1 MKKYLVLDVG
11 GSAIKYVIMDEEKN
25 IYERGKKP
33 TPLDCLDSFVETI
46 VSLSQQYSDI
56 SGIAISMPGM
66 INPEIGYCFTGG
78 ALTYNHDINM
88 AELLSEHC
96 GVRVTI
102 GNDAKCA
109 ANAELGFGSLQDI
122 QDGAV
127 IILGTAIGGALIKDH
142 KVLSGRRFGAG
153 EFSNIITDYHKPYD
167 GDSSWY
173 ARNGINGLL
182 LHIQGA
188 LGTEEHYS
196 GEEIFEMA
204 NSGNEAVLKGLNQF
218 CLETAVQIYNIN
230 QIFDCEKVAIGGGIS
245 AQPLL
250 IELIKKNFDEIYNSC
265 YASTLPPEIV
275 VCEYRNDANLIGA
288 LYQHLHQ

>member
-11 GSAIKYVIMDEEKN
+11 GSAIKYAVMDAEKN
-25 IYERGKKP
+25 IYERGKVP
-33 TPLDCLDSFVETI
+33 TPLDCLDSFVDSIE
-46 VSLSQQYSDI
+46 SLYKQYSDV
-56 SGIAISMPGM
+56 SGIAMSMPGR
-66 INPEIGYCFTGG
+66 INPELGYCFTGG
-78 ALTYNHDINM
+78 ALVYNHDINM
-88 AELLSEHC
+88 AELLSERC

-109 ANAELGFGSLQDI
+109 ANAELGFGSLQDV

-127 IILGTAIGGALIKDH
+127 VILGTAIGGALIKDH
-142 KVLSGRRFGAG
+142 KVLSGCRFGAG
-153 EFSNIITDYHKPYD
+153 EFSNIITDYHKPYR
-167 GDSSWY
+167 GESSWY
-173 ARNGINGLL
+173 ANSGINGLL
-182 LHIQGA
+182 LHIQEA
-188 LGTEEHYS
+188 LETEEHYT

-204 NSGNEAVLKGLNQF
+204 NNGNEAVLKGLNQF
-218 CLETAVQIYNIN
+218 CLEIAVQIYNIN

-250 IELIKKNFDEIYNSC
+250 LELIKKNFDEIYNSC

-288 LYQHLHQ
+288 LYQHLN

>member
-11 GSAIKYVIMDEEKN
+11 GSAIKYAVMDAEKN
-25 IYERGKKP
+25 IYERGKVP
-33 TPLDCLDSFVETI
+33 TPLDCLDSFVNSVE
-46 VSLSQQYSDI
+46 SLYNTYSDV
-56 SGIAISMPGM
+56 SGIAMSMPGR
-66 INPEIGYCFTGG
+66 IDPNKGYCYTGG
-78 ALTYNHDINM
+78 ALAYNHDINM
-88 AELLSEHC
+88 AELLSERC

-109 ANAELGFGSLQDI
+109 ANAELGFGSLRDI

-127 IILGTAIGGALIKDH
+127 VILGTAIGGALIKDH
-142 KVLSGRRFGAG
+142 KVLSGCRFGAG

-167 GDSSWY
+167 GDASWY
-173 ARNGINGLL
+173 ASNGINGLL
-182 LHIQGA
+182 LHIQEA
-188 LGTEEHYS
+188 LETEEHFT

-204 NSGNEAVLKGLNQF
+204 NNGNEAVLKGLNQF

-250 IELIKKNFDEIYNSC
+250 LELIKKNFDEIYNSC

-288 LYQHLHQ
+288 LYQHLN

>member
-11 GSAIKYVIMDEEKN
+11 GSAIKYAVMDAEKN
-25 IYERGKKP
+25 IYERGKVP
-33 TPLDCLDSFVETI
+33 TPLDCLDSFVNS
-46 VSLSQQYSDI
+46 VQSLYNTYSDV
-56 SGIAISMPGM
+56 SGIAMSMPGR
-66 INPEIGYCFTGG
+66 IDPNKGYCYTGG
-78 ALTYNHDINM
+78 ALAYNHDINM
-88 AELLSEHC
+88 AELLSERC

-127 IILGTAIGGALIKDH
+127 VILGTAIGGALIKDH
-142 KVLSGRRFGAG
+142 KVLSGCRFGAG
-153 EFSNIITDYHKPYD
+153 EFSNIITDYHNPYD
-167 GDSSWY
+167 GDTSWY
-173 ARNGINGLL
+173 ASNGINGLL
-182 LHIQGA
+182 LHIQEA
-188 LGTEEHYS
+188 LETEENYT

-204 NSGNEAVLKGLNQF
+204 NNGNEAVLKGLNQF

-250 IELIKKNFDEIYNSC
+250 LELIKKNFDEIYNSC

-288 LYQHLHQ
+288 LYQHLN

>member
-1 MKKYLVLDVG
+1 MVNF
-11 GSAIKYVIMDEEKN
+11 YVR
-25 IYERGKKP
+25 YR
-33 TPLDCLDSFVETI
+33 SVQ
-46 VSLSQQYSDI
+46 SLYNTYSDV
-56 SGIAISMPGM
+56 SGIAMSMPGR
-66 INPEIGYCFTGG
+66 IDPNKGYCYTGG
-78 ALTYNHDINM
+78 ALAYNHDINM
-88 AELLSEHC
+88 AELLSERC

-127 IILGTAIGGALIKDH
+127 VILGTAIGGALIKDH
-142 KVLSGRRFGAG
+142 KVLSGCRFGAG

-167 GDSSWY
+167 GDTSWY
-173 ARNGINGLL
+173 ASNGINGLL
-182 LHIQGA
+182 LHIQEA
-188 LGTEEHYS
+188 LETEEHFT

-204 NSGNEAVLKGLNQF
+204 NNGNEAVLKGLNQF

-250 IELIKKNFDEIYNSC
+250 LELIKKNFDEIYNSC

-288 LYQHLHQ
+288 LYQHLN

>member
-11 GSAIKYVIMDEEKN
+11 GSAIKYAVMDAEKN
-25 IYERGKKP
+25 IYERGKVP
-33 TPLDCLDSFVETI
+33 TPLDCLDSFIGSVE
-46 VSLSQQYSDI
+46 SLYNTYSDV
-56 SGIAISMPGM
+56 SGIAMSMPGG
-66 INPEIGYCFTGG
+66 IDPNKGYCFTGG
-78 ALTYNHDINM
+78 ALVYNHDINM

-127 IILGTAIGGALIKDH
+127 VVILGTAIGGALIKDH
-142 KVLSGRRFGAG
+142 KVLSGCRFGAG

-167 GDSSWY
+167 GDTSWY
-173 ARNGINGLL
+173 ATNGINGLL
-182 LHIQGA
+182 LHIQEA
-188 LGTEEHYS
+188 LGTEEHYT

-204 NSGNEAVLKGLNQF
+204 NNGNEAVLKGLDQF

-250 IELIKKNFDEIYNSC
+250 LELIKKNFDKIYNSC

-288 LYQHLHQ
+288 LYQHLN

>member
-11 GSAIKYVIMDEEKN
+11 GSAIKYAVMDAEKN
-25 IYERGKKP
+25 IYERGKVP
-33 TPLDCLDSFVETI
+33 TPLDCLDSFVNS
-46 VSLSQQYSDI
+46 VQSLYNIYSDV
-56 SGIAISMPGM
+56 SGIAMSMPGR
-66 INPEIGYCFTGG
+66 IDPNKGYCYTGG
-78 ALTYNHDINM
+78 ALAYNHDINM
-88 AELLSEHC
+88 AELLSERC

-127 IILGTAIGGALIKDH
+127 VILGTAIGGALIKDH
-142 KVLSGRRFGAG
+142 KVLSGCRFGAG

-167 GDSSWY
+167 GDASWY
-173 ARNGINGLL
+173 ASNGINGLL
-182 LHIQGA
+182 LHIQEA
-188 LGTEEHYS
+188 LETEENYT

-204 NSGNEAVLKGLNQF
+204 NNGNEAVLKGLNQF

-250 IELIKKNFDEIYNSC
+250 LELIKKNFDEIYNSC

-288 LYQHLHQ
+288 LYQHLN

>member
-11 GSAIKYVIMDEEKN
+11 GSAIKYAVMDAEKN
-25 IYERGKKP
+25 IYERGKVP
-33 TPLDCLDSFVETI
+33 TPLDCLDSFVNS
-46 VSLSQQYSDI
+46 VQSLYNTYSDV
-56 SGIAISMPGM
+56 SGIAMSMPGR
-66 INPEIGYCFTGG
+66 IDPNKGYCYTGG
-78 ALTYNHDINM
+78 ALAYNHDINM
-88 AELLSEHC
+88 AELLSERC

-127 IILGTAIGGALIKDH
+127 VILDH
-142 KVLSGRRFGAG
+142 KVLSRCRFGAG

-167 GDSSWY
+167 GDTSWY
-173 ARNGINGLL
+173 ASNGINGLL
-182 LHIQGA
+182 LHIQEA
-188 LGTEEHYS
+188 LETEEHYT

-204 NSGNEAVLKGLNQF
+204 NNGNEAVLKGLNQF

-250 IELIKKNFDEIYNSC
+250 LELIKKNFDEIYNSC

-288 LYQHLHQ
+288 LYQHLN

>member
-11 GSAIKYVIMDEEKN
+11 GSAIKYAIMDEEKN
-25 IYERGKKP
+25 IYERGKEP
-33 TPLDCLDSFVETI
+33 TPLDCLDSFVEAI
-46 VSLSQQYSDI
+46 GSIYDRYSDV
-56 SGIAISMPGM
+56 SGIAMSMPGM

-78 ALTYNHDINM
+78 ALEYNHDLNM
-88 AELLSEHC
+88 ADILTQRC
-96 GVRVTI
+96 GVKVTI

-127 IILGTAIGGALIKDH
+127 VILGTAIGGALIKDH

-153 EFSNIITDYHKPYD
+153 EFSNMITDYHNPYK
-167 GDSSWY
+167 GEASWY

-182 LHIQGA
+182 ARIQEA
-188 LGTEEHYS
+188 LNTDEKYT

-204 NSGNEAVLKGLNQF
+204 NNGNEAVLKGLNQF
-218 CLETAVQIYNIN
+218 CLEVAIQIYNVN

-250 IELIKKNFDEIYNSC
+250 LELIKKNFEEVYNSC
-265 YASTLPPEIV
+265 YASTLAPEIV

>member
-11 GSAIKYVIMDEEKN
+11 GSAIKYAVMDAEKN
-25 IYERGKKP
+25 IYERGKVP
-33 TPLDCLDSFVETI
+33 TPLDCLDSFVNS
-46 VSLSQQYSDI
+46 VQSLYNTYSDV
-56 SGIAISMPGM
+56 SGIAMSMPGR
-66 INPEIGYCFTGG
+66 IDPNKGYCYTGG
-78 ALTYNHDINM
+78 ALAYNHDINM
-88 AELLSEHC
+88 AELLSERC

-109 ANAELGFGSLQDI
+109 ANAELGFGSLRDI

-127 IILGTAIGGALIKDH
+127 VILGTAIGGALIKDH
-142 KVLSGRRFGAG
+142 KVLSGCRFGAG
-153 EFSNIITDYHKPYD
+153 EFSNIITDYHEPFN
-167 GDSSWY
+167 GDTSWY
-173 ARNGINGLL
+173 ASNGINGLL
-182 LHIQGA
+182 LHIQEA
-188 LGTEEHYS
+188 LETEENYT

-204 NSGNEAVLKGLNQF
+204 NNGNEAVLKGLNQF

-250 IELIKKNFDEIYNSC
+250 LELIKKNFDEIYNSC

-288 LYQHLHQ
+288 LYQHLN

>member
-11 GSAIKYVIMDEEKN
+11 GSAIKYAVMDAEKN
-25 IYERGKKP
+25 IYERGKVP
-33 TPLDCLDSFVETI
+33 TPLDCLDSFVNS
-46 VSLSQQYSDI
+46 VQSLYNTYSDV
-56 SGIAISMPGM
+56 SGIAMSMPGR
-66 INPEIGYCFTGG
+66 IDPNKGYCYTGG
-78 ALTYNHDINM
+78 ALTYIHDINM
-88 AELLSEHC
+88 AELLSERC

-127 IILGTAIGGALIKDH
+127 VILGTAIGGALIKDH
-142 KVLSGRRFGAG
+142 KVLSGCRFGAG
-153 EFSNIITDYHKPYD
+153 EFSNIVTDYHKPYD
-167 GDSSWY
+167 GDTSWY
-173 ARNGINGLL
+173 ASNGINGLL
-182 LHIQGA
+182 LHIQEA
-188 LGTEEHYS
+188 LETEENYT

-204 NSGNEAVLKGLNQF
+204 NNGNEAVLKGLNQF

-250 IELIKKNFDEIYNSC
+250 LELIKKNFDEIYNSC

-288 LYQHLHQ
+288 LYQHLN

>member
-11 GSAIKYVIMDEEKN
+11 GSAIKYAVMDAEKN
-25 IYERGKKP
+25 IYERGKVP
-33 TPLDCLDSFVETI
+33 TPLDCLDSFVNSVE
-46 VSLSQQYSDI
+46 SLYNTYSDV
-56 SGIAISMPGM
+56 SGIAMSMPGR
-66 INPEIGYCFTGG
+66 IDPNKGYCYT
-78 ALTYNHDINM
+78 
-88 AELLSEHC
+88 
-96 GVRVTI
+96 
-102 GNDAKCA
+102 
-109 ANAELGFGSLQDI
+109 
-122 QDGAV
+122 
-127 IILGTAIGGALIKDH
+127 GGALIKDH
-142 KVLSGRRFGAG
+142 KVLSGCRFGAG

-167 GDSSWY
+167 GDTSWY
-173 ARNGINGLL
+173 ASNGINGLL

-188 LGTEEHYS
+188 LETEEHYT

-204 NSGNEAVLKGLNQF
+204 NNGNEAVLKGLNQF

-250 IELIKKNFDEIYNSC
+250 LELIKKNFDEIYNSC

-288 LYQHLHQ
+288 LYQHLN

>member
-11 GSAIKYVIMDEEKN
+11 GSAIKYAVMDAEKN
-25 IYERGKKP
+25 IYERGKVP
-33 TPLDCLDSFVETI
+33 TPLDCLDSFVNS
-46 VSLSQQYSDI
+46 VQSLYNTYSDV
-56 SGIAISMPGM
+56 SGIAMSMPGR
-66 INPEIGYCFTGG
+66 IDPNKGYCYTGG
-78 ALTYNHDINM
+78 ALAYNHDINM
-88 AELLSEHC
+88 AELLSERC

-109 ANAELGFGSLQDI
+109 ANAELGFGSLRDI

-127 IILGTAIGGALIKDH
+127 VILGTAIGGALIKDH
-142 KVLSGRRFGAG
+142 KVLSGCRFGAG

-167 GDSSWY
+167 GDTSWY
-173 ARNGINGLL
+173 ASNGINGLL
-182 LHIQGA
+182 LHIQEA
-188 LGTEEHYS
+188 LETEEHYT

-204 NSGNEAVLKGLNQF
+204 NNGNAAVLKGLNQF
-218 CLETAVQIYNIN
+218 CLETAVQIYNLN

-250 IELIKKNFDEIYNSC
+250 LELIKKNFDEIYNSC

-288 LYQHLHQ
+288 LYQHLN